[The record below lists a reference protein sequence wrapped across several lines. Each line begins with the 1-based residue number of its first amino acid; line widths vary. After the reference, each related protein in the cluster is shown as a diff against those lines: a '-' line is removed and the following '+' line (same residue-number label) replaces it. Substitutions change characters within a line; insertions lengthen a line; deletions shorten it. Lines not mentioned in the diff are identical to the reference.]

1 MTVPLSFKTFLDSS
15 HSYRPMLKCISM
27 RLGEMTLPI
36 PGRRRQTS
44 TKVDPF
50 VTTKLSLFPQNQD
63 RPASIPCGILYSSRV
78 EVEAV
83 QLSL

>member
-1 MTVPLSFKTFLDSS
+1 
-15 HSYRPMLKCISM
+15 M

-50 VTTKLSLFPQNQD
+50 VTTKLSLFPQNQE
-63 RPASIPCGILYSSRV
+63 RPESIPCGILYSSQV

-83 QLSL
+83 QLSLECRVSALIEEGSNGMFGAMLGV